1 MAWDSVLKGIS
12 RAYGP
17 GNKIP
22 IQRYS
27 DKKRSSG
34 SPPLSD
40 SFQLQC
46 TGRLRPISIYLSI
59 HLSLFGPNSLWVLL
73 SACICSGKR
82 IVRQTQRTE
91 RRIGMN
97 SLSGQICC
105 YHSGVCLSP
114 STTCSSQIH
123 RPSIVVVINPP
134 GSANESLILGSARE

>member
-59 HLSLFGPNSLWVLL
+59 HLSLFGPTP
-73 SACICSGKR
+73 SGYCYPPAFALANVSS
-82 IVRQTQRTE
+82 VRLR
-91 RRIGMN
+91 G
-97 SLSGQICC
+97 L
-105 YHSGVCLSP
+105 
-114 STTCSSQIH
+114 
-123 RPSIVVVINPP
+123 
-134 GSANESLILGSARE
+134 REE